1 MKYEEFMEQVL
12 QAVRERV
19 GGDVQVGLQK
29 IQKNNGTEK
38 AALSFR
44 REGSTVCPLIYLEGF
59 YESYQADGET
69 AEALQK
75 VVNDVEHERE
85 KYNYEMEVEKIAET
99 FSNLD
104 RWKDAIIFRLINR
117 ERNGELLEERAYVP
131 FLDLAAELLVYVGEG
146 PEGFFTVP
154 LRKEHIQKWGV
165 TEEYLYELAKKNT
178 ARIFPAQIET
188 MNTLLE
194 KLLGELW
201 EELEDVPE
209 MYILYNQRFY
219 CGAATLLYDGQL
231 ERIAQKLQSDFIVLP
246 SSIHEVLLLPFD
258 SIEEVGLDEW
268 KDTVGEINREDV
280 RAEDWLSDHVYV
292 YRRETGALEIAV

>member
-1 MKYEEFMEQVL
+1 M
-12 QAVRERV
+12 
-19 GGDVQVGLQK
+19 
-29 IQKNNGTEK
+29 
-38 AALSFR
+38 
-44 REGSTVCPLIYLEGF
+44 
-59 YESYQADGET
+59 
-69 AEALQK
+69 
-75 VVNDVEHERE
+75 
-85 KYNYEMEVEKIAET
+85 
-99 FSNLD
+99 
-104 RWKDAIIFRLINR
+104 
-117 ERNGELLEERAYVP
+117 
-131 FLDLAAELLVYVGEG
+131 
-146 PEGFFTVP
+146 
-154 LRKEHIQKWGV
+154 EHIQKWGV

-280 RAEDWLSDHVYV
+280 RAEEWLSDHVYV

>member
-1 MKYEEFMEQVL
+1 
-12 QAVRERV
+12 
-19 GGDVQVGLQK
+19 
-29 IQKNNGTEK
+29 
-38 AALSFR
+38 
-44 REGSTVCPLIYLEGF
+44 
-59 YESYQADGET
+59 
-69 AEALQK
+69 
-75 VVNDVEHERE
+75 
-85 KYNYEMEVEKIAET
+85 
-99 FSNLD
+99 
-104 RWKDAIIFRLINR
+104 
-117 ERNGELLEERAYVP
+117 
-131 FLDLAAELLVYVGEG
+131 
-146 PEGFFTVP
+146 
-154 LRKEHIQKWGV
+154 
-165 TEEYLYELAKKNT
+165 
-178 ARIFPAQIET
+178 